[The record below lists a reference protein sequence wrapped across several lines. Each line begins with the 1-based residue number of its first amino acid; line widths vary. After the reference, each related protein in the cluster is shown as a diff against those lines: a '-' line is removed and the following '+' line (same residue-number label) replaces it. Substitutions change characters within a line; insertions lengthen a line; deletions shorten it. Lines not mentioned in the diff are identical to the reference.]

1 MKTFYAIVLTLIFAV
16 AGCSGDKVNLSA
28 LKPAAS
34 KSAGKLTIVLLNKSG
49 DLMQGQNEF
58 VVQFKDDQGQPA
70 DVGDVQ
76 IGSSMS
82 MPSMAPMSGD
92 AALTPTG
99 QTGIYKVT
107 SNFAMSGAW
116 HFTVSW
122 NGPYGQGLAPTGALR
137 TPGTSDGSRGE
148 QGRSHAA
155 GRGGSRAP
163 AHRRSSDALR
173 SSSCCHT
180 RFDVCRPTSPGESRF
195 PSIDGGSCTRRS
207 GSCARCG

>member
-1 MKTFYAIVLTLIFAV
+1 MKTFHVIVLAFIFVV

-92 AALTPTG
+92 SEITATG

-122 NGPYGQGLAPTGALR
+122 NGPYGQG
-137 TPGTSDGSRGE
+137 
-148 QGRSHAA
+148 
-155 GRGGSRAP
+155 
-163 AHRRSSDALR
+163 
-173 SSSCCHT
+173 HT
-180 RFDVCRPTSPGESRF
+180 TFNSNVR
-195 PSIDGGSCTRRS
+195 
-207 GSCARCG
+207 

>member
-1 MKTFYAIVLTLIFAV
+1 MKTLHVMMLTFIFAV

-92 AALTPTG
+92 SEITATG

-122 NGPYGQGLAPTGALR
+122 NGPYGQG
-137 TPGTSDGSRGE
+137 
-148 QGRSHAA
+148 
-155 GRGGSRAP
+155 
-163 AHRRSSDALR
+163 
-173 SSSCCHT
+173 HT
-180 RFDVCRPTSPGESRF
+180 TFNSNVR
-195 PSIDGGSCTRRS
+195 
-207 GSCARCG
+207 

>member
-1 MKTFYAIVLTLIFAV
+1 MKTLYAILLTFILAV
-16 AGCSGDKVNLSA
+16 AGCSGDKVNLSS
-28 LKPAAS
+28 LKPAATRTV
-34 KSAGKLTIVLLNKSG
+34 GKLTIVLLNKSG
-49 DLMQGQNEF
+49 ELMQGQNEF

-92 AALTPTG
+92 SEITATG

-122 NGPYGQGLAPTGALR
+122 NGPYGQG
-137 TPGTSDGSRGE
+137 
-148 QGRSHAA
+148 
-155 GRGGSRAP
+155 
-163 AHRRSSDALR
+163 
-173 SSSCCHT
+173 HT
-180 RFDVCRPTSPGESRF
+180 TFNSNVR
-195 PSIDGGSCTRRS
+195 
-207 GSCARCG
+207 

>member
-1 MKTFYAIVLTLIFAV
+1 MKTLYAILLTFIFTV
-16 AGCSGDKVNLSA
+16 AGCSGDKVNLSD

-34 KSAGKLTIVLLNKSG
+34 KSVGKLTIALLNKSG
-49 DLMQGQNEF
+49 ELMQGQNEF

-92 AALTPTG
+92 SEITATG

-116 HFTVSW
+116 RFTLSW
-122 NGPYGQGLAPTGALR
+122 NGPYGQGHT
-137 TPGTSDGSRGE
+137 TFNSDVR
-148 QGRSHAA
+148 
-155 GRGGSRAP
+155 
-163 AHRRSSDALR
+163 
-173 SSSCCHT
+173 
-180 RFDVCRPTSPGESRF
+180 
-195 PSIDGGSCTRRS
+195 
-207 GSCARCG
+207 

>member
-1 MKTFYAIVLTLIFAV
+1 MKTFNAIVLTFIFAV
-16 AGCSGDKVNLSA
+16 AGCRGDKVNLSD

-92 AALTPTG
+92 AEITATG

-122 NGPYGQGLAPTGALR
+122 NGPYGQG
-137 TPGTSDGSRGE
+137 
-148 QGRSHAA
+148 
-155 GRGGSRAP
+155 
-163 AHRRSSDALR
+163 
-173 SSSCCHT
+173 HT
-180 RFDVCRPTSPGESRF
+180 TFNSNVR
-195 PSIDGGSCTRRS
+195 
-207 GSCARCG
+207 

>member
-1 MKTFYAIVLTLIFAV
+1 MKTFHAIVLTFIFVV

-28 LKPAAS
+28 LKPATS

-49 DLMQGQNEF
+49 ELMQGQNEF

-92 AALTPTG
+92 SEITATG

-122 NGPYGQGLAPTGALR
+122 NGPYGQG
-137 TPGTSDGSRGE
+137 
-148 QGRSHAA
+148 
-155 GRGGSRAP
+155 
-163 AHRRSSDALR
+163 
-173 SSSCCHT
+173 HT
-180 RFDVCRPTSPGESRF
+180 TFNSNVR
-195 PSIDGGSCTRRS
+195 
-207 GSCARCG
+207 

>member
-1 MKTFYAIVLTLIFAV
+1 MKTFCVIVLTLIFAV

-92 AALTPTG
+92 SEITATG

-122 NGPYGQGLAPTGALR
+122 NGPFGQG
-137 TPGTSDGSRGE
+137 
-148 QGRSHAA
+148 
-155 GRGGSRAP
+155 
-163 AHRRSSDALR
+163 
-173 SSSCCHT
+173 HT
-180 RFDVCRPTSPGESRF
+180 TFNSNVR
-195 PSIDGGSCTRRS
+195 
-207 GSCARCG
+207 